1 MVGSWFRKHSLDV
14 CNLMPACLMWI
25 VQKEWNSRM
34 FEDVE
39 RSLDQLKPL
48 LIRSLLDLVL
58 GMGFYALYIHFA
70 SPKLF

>member
-1 MVGSWFRKHSLDV
+1 
-14 CNLMPACLMWI
+14 
-25 VQKEWNSRM
+25 M

-39 RSLDQLKPL
+39 RSLYQLKPL
-48 LIRSLLDLVL
+48 LIRTLFDLVL